1 MGVKRFCLVDP
12 RSLALDLHLKRQRIV
27 FGSQGLEPS
36 KIKLSNSC
44 QQVLPT
50 MRICVVKPH
59 IFVHFLEGR
68 LCGGGRVNSI
78 TSGAVFDRE
87 KAQLHL
93 VHCPRGGGSRVREDV
108 LLQITGGP
116 AAW

>member
-1 MGVKRFCLVDP
+1 M
-12 RSLALDLHLKRQRIV
+12 
-27 FGSQGLEPS
+27 
-36 KIKLSNSC
+36 
-44 QQVLPT
+44 
-50 MRICVVKPH
+50 KPH
-59 IFVHFLEGR
+59 ILVHFLEGR
-68 LCGGGRVNSI
+68 LCGGHGRVNS

-93 VHCPRGGGSRVREDV
+93 VHCPRGRAGSRVREDV